1 MAVERKNTNTVE
13 TSREGLGFALTSANQ
28 NTYPIVYDDDVW
40 AIVKN
45 GKAISDV
52 ISGVTGTKMN
62 GTYTQG
68 NITEAL
74 SQAIINLSEKVDDAI
89 GTGGSIKAQI
99 DEAINK
105 LDAEKSGSSHGV
117 SVTVKE
123 TDGKI
128 ESVTVDAPDFVNT
141 YDEKGAANAVLGSE
155 GDDPSKKTVYG
166 VSAAVD
172 QVRGEI
178 DSKIGQLDGNA
189 TGSNNGVSVTV
200 RQTDGVINE
209 VTVDNR
215 LLGDVTDTSSANTI
229 YGAKAA
235 AHDVQGNES
244 DTKDDKTVY
253 GAFAAIQEV
262 KDGIDSL
269 KSISEEKIRSL
280 FC

>member
-1 MAVERKNTNTVE
+1 M
-13 TSREGLGFALTSANQ
+13 TSKEGSKGVRGANAQGNWYEYSVDLSAYAGQAIYVAIRHFNC
-28 NTYPIVYDDDVW
+28 TDMFYIDVDDVTFTADDKTRDGMW
-40 AIVKN
+40 YYYDN
-45 GKAISDV
+45 GV
-52 ISGVTGTKMN
+52 N
-62 GTYTQG
+62 
-68 NITEAL
+68 E
-74 SQAIINLSEKVDDAI
+74 DAI

-128 ESVTVDAPDFVNT
+128 ESVTVDAPDFANT

-178 DSKIGQLDGNA
+178 DTKIGQLDGNA

-269 KSISEEKIRSL
+269 KSISEEKIRNL